1 MWDPCGIRMD
11 FNGILLGI
19 KWDPCGIPMDL
30 KGTLLGIKW
39 DPWGTHM
46 GGILFLRGVLT
57 RYSQGSPI
65 EMQEPPQLLFGRALE
80 LLKPILQGG
89 TSLFPAKREVKREVG
104 KAWQAWPGNQ
114 TS

>member
-1 MWDPCGIRMD
+1 
-11 FNGILLGI
+11 
-19 KWDPCGIPMDL
+19 MDL

-39 DPWGTHM
+39 DPWGV
-46 GGILFLRGVLT
+46 VLT

-65 EMQEPPQLLFGRALE
+65 EMQAPPQVLFSRALE
-80 LLKPILQGG
+80 LLKPMLQGG
-89 TSLFPAKREVKREVG
+89 ASFFPAKREVKREVG